1 MTVNLAAASISLC
14 ALAAGVL
21 ASGLGVI
28 GRHVPPHCFLART
41 SRIEILLLGI
51 VQGLAIATVLGLALG
66 YLGIFSVALW
76 VACLTVIAL
85 VRARAVCWGL
95 RALVGG
101 DFHKSDWG
109 AIGLSLAVFAYGIVL
124 RSHQI
129 QAFRD
134 EGIYV
139 ATGIHL
145 ARTGGFQWIDPL
157 VATFGVGPASHL
169 FTDLQDLFR
178 GHPRFLRLPGFY
190 LSDLV
195 RGTVQPQ
202 FLHGYEV
209 WVAAAYA
216 IAGPQAAACVNAA
229 FSSLAILLVFLV
241 GRRLFGSL
249 GGLGG
254 ALLYSLNP
262 AFLWYARTPAN
273 EPMIQTLI
281 WGVLAVYVVARQSSG
296 GDSRAASPSVAPPL
310 FPLFPTLLPLAAAMF
325 TKFSAWFFLLPV
337 AFDLSYNTGRSVYVR
352 RATLMVTVVG
362 LAATAYLHAAI
373 FAADYLYG
381 MIQFT
386 AARVGISHNFFP
398 VVWLLAVASSVAL
411 GAIVASWR
419 PAVGRALGR
428 INMGVWGGI
437 LVLLPLVWGAQYWLR
452 ARVPRLDLWAESTNL
467 VELTLYLPAHGLFAY
482 FGLVALTLSL
492 ARSGSMSDLS
502 APHGESYPTG
512 GRGRNSWVCAQG
524 MSLLLLMVL
533 GASLFVVRR
542 NLDANHPWAA
552 RRWLVILIPFL
563 SLITAYGVGALGEWV
578 ARLRRFASP
587 ARWLYLIKSALALLV
602 AASVAHQ
609 LVTRSWYL
617 VTIPN
622 TRGAIPQVDRWTTIL
637 RPNDFVLL
645 QPHILIAQYGAY
657 LKARFNIEAYVQPN
671 ERKAWTETRKLLL
684 DRRLPFGRAIYLT
697 EEVIETTT
705 STPLRLLGEIPL
717 NYRQV
722 VEGVHE
728 LPSRIDTVSTILRF
742 YEVQPE
748 RLAAGWCPRLGDPVP
763 ERPPADPPIV
773 LKMDRMAEP
782 YLLYGFFAPTPTD
795 DGHCYRW
802 TNGTGRIAIG
812 KLLKFPINRDKLS
825 IAAVMHS
832 GRESQSVD
840 VHWYLDFE
848 QPQRAR
854 KLGVTTIRD
863 GWETYRMEI
872 EASQLTPESTLD
884 LQSLRPAVGSTPIG
898 RLGIIVDEI
907 RIE

>member
-1 MTVNLAAASISLC
+1 MTVNPATASVSLW
-14 ALAAGVL
+14 AFVASVL
-21 ASGLGVI
+21 ASGLGVT
-28 GRHVPPHCFLART
+28 GRHARPNCCLVHANA
-41 SRIEILLLGI
+41 SEILLLSL
-51 VQGLAIATVLGLALG
+51 VQGLAIATILGLALG
-66 YLGIFSVALW
+66 YLGIFSTALW
-76 VACLTVIAL
+76 VGCLTIIAL
-85 VRARAVCWGL
+85 IRAPVVYEGL
-95 RALVGG
+95 RAFASR
-101 DFHKSDWG
+101 DFRKSDWA
-109 AIGLSLAVFAYGIVL
+109 AIALSVAVFVYGVVL

-145 ARTGGFQWIDPL
+145 ARTGAFQWVDPL
-157 VATFGVGPASHL
+157 VAKFGVGPVSHL

-190 LSDLV
+190 LSDFV

-209 WVAAAYA
+209 WVAAAYV

-281 WGVLAVYVVARQSSG
+281 WGVLAVYVVARQSSSG
-296 GDSRAASPSVAPPL
+296 NSRAALPSAAPPP

-337 AFDLSYNTGRSVYVR
+337 AFDLSYHTGRSVHVR
-352 RATLMVTVVG
+352 RATLMAAVVG

-373 FAADYLYG
+373 FAGDYLYG

-398 VVWLLAVASSVAL
+398 VAWLLVVASSVAL

-419 PAVGRALGR
+419 PAVGRAPGR
-428 INMGVWGGI
+428 INMGVWGLI
-437 LVLLPLVWGAQYWLR
+437 LVLLPFVWGVQYWLR

-482 FGLVALTLSL
+482 LGLVALALSL
-492 ARSGSMSDLS
+492 THSGSMSEICRPNRELCS
-502 APHGESYPTG
+502 TG
-512 GRGRNSWVCAQG
+512 HRTRNSWVCAQG
-524 MSLLLLMVL
+524 ISLLLLMVL

-563 SLITAYGVGALGEWV
+563 SLITAYGVGALGERA
-578 ARLRRFASP
+578 ARLRRLASP
-587 ARWLYLIKSALALLV
+587 ARLQYLIQTALALLV
-602 AASVAHQ
+602 AAGVAHH
-609 LVTRSWYL
+609 LATRSWHL
-617 VTIPN
+617 IAVPN
-622 TRGAIPQVDRWTTIL
+622 ARRAIPQVDRWTTIL
-637 RPNDFVLL
+637 RPNDLVLL
-645 QPHILIAQYGAY
+645 QPHILVAQYGAY
-657 LKARFNIEAYVQPN
+657 LKARLNIEAYVQPN

-697 EEVIETTT
+697 EEVIETTV

-722 VEGVHE
+722 VEGGHE
-728 LPSRIDTVSTILRF
+728 LPSRIDTVSTVLKF

-748 RLAAGWCPRLGDPVP
+748 RLPAGWCPRLGDPVP